1 MTKKTALLLIDA
13 QVDMFAP
20 ENPAFAAP
28 QLLETLKTLL
38 AGARAAQCRVVYV
51 QNNGQ
56 EGDPDVHG
64 TPGWEIHPELELLAE
79 DAIIQKYTMDA
90 FHETGLKGILDA
102 QGITRLVAAGLQSEY
117 CVQTTCRKAH
127 ELGYEVVLV
136 ADGHS
141 TYPNDGHSAEETI
154 GVTNKELENLF
165 SVIPSDRIDFN

>member
-79 DAIIQKYTMDA
+79 DAIIQKYTMELPRDR
-90 FHETGLKGILDA
+90 LK
-102 QGITRLVAAGLQSEY
+102 VS
-117 CVQTTCRKAH
+117 
-127 ELGYEVVLV
+127 
-136 ADGHS
+136 
-141 TYPNDGHSAEETI
+141 
-154 GVTNKELENLF
+154 
-165 SVIPSDRIDFN
+165 